1 MSDKTLA
8 DLNVDI
14 KEIQLTR
21 IFDRTTDEIIE
32 EFDPPIVL
40 WKEGDPAFEPY
51 EKVPVRGITEIEI
64 KVFAAPTV
72 LFDYSYIHTSLLAK
86 KQNISI

>member
-21 IFDRTTDEIIE
+21 IFDRTTNEIVE

-40 WKEGDPAFEPY
+40 WKDGDPVFEPY
-51 EKVPVRGITEIEI
+51 EEVIV
-64 KVFAAPTV
+64 
-72 LFDYSYIHTSLLAK
+72 K
-86 KQNISI
+86 KS

>member
-21 IFDRTTDEIIE
+21 IFDRTTNEIVE
-32 EFDPPIVL
+32 EFDPPVVL
-40 WKEGDPAFEPY
+40 WKEGDPVLEPY
-51 EKVPVRGITEIEI
+51 EEVIV
-64 KVFAAPTV
+64 
-72 LFDYSYIHTSLLAK
+72 K
-86 KQNISI
+86 KS

>member
-51 EKVPVRGITEIEI
+51 EEVIV
-64 KVFAAPTV
+64 
-72 LFDYSYIHTSLLAK
+72 K
-86 KQNISI
+86 KS

>member
-1 MSDKTLA
+1 MNDKTLA
-8 DLNVDI
+8 DLNVGI

-40 WKEGDPAFEPY
+40 WKEGDPVFEPY
-51 EKVPVRGITEIEI
+51 EEVIV
-64 KVFAAPTV
+64 
-72 LFDYSYIHTSLLAK
+72 K
-86 KQNISI
+86 KS

>member
-8 DLNVDI
+8 DLNVGI

-32 EFDPPIVL
+32 EFNPPIVL
-40 WKEGDPAFEPY
+40 WKDGDSVFEPY
-51 EKVPVRGITEIEI
+51 EEVV
-64 KVFAAPTV
+64 V
-72 LFDYSYIHTSLLAK
+72 K
-86 KQNISI
+86 KS

>member
-8 DLNVDI
+8 DLNVGI

-40 WKEGDPAFEPY
+40 WKEGDPVFEPY
-51 EKVPVRGITEIEI
+51 EEVV
-64 KVFAAPTV
+64 V
-72 LFDYSYIHTSLLAK
+72 K
-86 KQNISI
+86 KS